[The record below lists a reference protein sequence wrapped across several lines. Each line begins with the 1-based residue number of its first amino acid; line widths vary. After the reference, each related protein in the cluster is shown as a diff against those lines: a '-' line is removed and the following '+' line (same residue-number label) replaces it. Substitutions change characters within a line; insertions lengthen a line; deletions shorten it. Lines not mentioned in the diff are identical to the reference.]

1 MRSFN
6 TQKHSQWKDYLDISE
21 IEFDRYKKRIGNL
34 TLFEQKLNIR
44 ASDNPFEQKKEYYS
58 QSDFRMTREICEY
71 SRWSSE
77 VIEQRC
83 LEMAETALNIWNFDR
98 I

>member
-1 MRSFN
+1 MALSSR
-6 TQKHSQWKDYLDISE
+6 DI
-21 IEFDRYKKRIGNL
+21 KKRIGNL

-58 QSDFRMTREICEY
+58 KSDFRMTREIWEY
-71 SRWSSE
+71 SNWSSE

-83 LEMAETALNIWNFDR
+83 SEMAEVALSIWDFDR